1 MLGQINL
8 RNTKCILDNGSVID
22 KTNTLIVG
30 GGQAGLAMSAHL
42 QKCDIEHLIIEKG
55 RIAER
60 WRSAR
65 WDSLVMNGPAWHD
78 RFPEM
83 HFDNWHPDSFPNKD
97 AVASYFETFAGQ
109 INAPIHCGVEVTNV
123 TPSQNGGFEV
133 KTSRGAI
140 KAQNIVSATGPF
152 QTPVIPSIITD
163 DRISQIHSFDYRNP
177 KQLDDGAVLI
187 VGAGSSGSQ
196 IADELLRAGR
206 KVYLSIGPHER
217 PPRSY
222 RGKDFVWWLGTL
234 GKWQMK
240 TPPIGKEHVTIA
252 VSGAYGGKTVD
263 FRKFAH
269 RGMKLLGMTKAYAN
283 GVITIADDLA
293 KNIANGDANYLG
305 LLAEADE
312 YIKANNLDFPAEED
326 AKLIMPDPA
335 CLASPI
341 RQLDLVDA
349 GIKTVLWATGYIQ
362 DFSWLKADVFDNQKK
377 PVHKKGVATIDGIY
391 FIGLPWLSMRGSSFI
406 WGVWEDARY
415 LAGHIA
421 KRRS

>member
-1 MLGQINL
+1 M
-8 RNTKCILDNGSVID
+8 TK
-22 KTNTLIVG
+22 KTNTVIVG

-42 QKCDIEHLIIEKG
+42 RDCGIDHLVIEKE

-78 RFPEM
+78 RFPAM
-83 HFDNWHPDSFPNKD
+83 TFGACHPDSFPGKE
-97 AVASYFETFAGQ
+97 AVVTYFENFAKK
-109 INAPIHCGVEVTNV
+109 INAPIHCGEEVTNV
-123 TPSQNGGFEV
+123 TQMRGGGFIVE
-133 KTSRGAI
+133 SNRGLTT
-140 KAQNIVSATGPF
+140 AQNIVAATGPF
-152 QTPVIPSIITD
+152 QTPVIPPIIAD
-163 DRISQIHSFDYRNP
+163 DYIYQIHSSDYRNP
-177 KQLDDGAVLI
+177 EQLDDGAVLV

-263 FRKFAH
+263 FRKFAR

-312 YIKANNLDFPAEED
+312 YIKTNDLDFPAEEE
-326 AKLIMPDPA
+326 AKILMPDPD
-335 CLASPI
+335 CLAKPI
-341 RQLDLVDA
+341 RQLELEKA
-349 GIKTVLWATGYIQ
+349 GIRTILWATGYQQ
-362 DFSWLKADVFDNQKK
+362 DFSWLKADVFDDQNQ
-377 PVHKKGVATIDGIY
+377 PVHKKGVTNVNGVY
-391 FIGLPWLSMRGSSFI
+391 FLGLPWLTMRGSSFI
-406 WGVWEDARY
+406 WGVWEDAKY
-415 LAGHIA
+415 LASYIKKSG
-421 KRRS
+421 S

>member
-1 MLGQINL
+1 M
-8 RNTKCILDNGSVID
+8 
-22 KTNTLIVG
+22 
-30 GGQAGLAMSAHL
+30 A
-42 QKCDIEHLIIEKG
+42 
-55 RIAER
+55 
-60 WRSAR
+60 
-65 WDSLVMNGPAWHD
+65 
-78 RFPEM
+78 
-83 HFDNWHPDSFPNKD
+83 
-97 AVASYFETFAGQ
+97 
-109 INAPIHCGVEVTNV
+109 
-123 TPSQNGGFEV
+123 
-133 KTSRGAI
+133 
-140 KAQNIVSATGPF
+140 ATGPF
-152 QTPVIPSIITD
+152 QTPVIPSIIAD

-222 RGKDFVWWLGTL
+222 WSKDFVWWLGTL

-269 RGMKLLGMTKAYAN
+269 SGMKLLGMTKAYAN

-335 CLASPI
+335 CLTSPI

-362 DFSWLKADVFDNQKK
+362 DFSWLKADVFDDQKK

>member
-1 MLGQINL
+1 
-8 RNTKCILDNGSVID
+8 LDNGLVID

-42 QKCDIEHLIIEKG
+42 QKCGVKHLIIEKD

-60 WRSAR
+60 WQTAR

-78 RFPEM
+78 RFPDKR
-83 HFDNWHPDSFPNKD
+83 FDNWHPDSFPNKN
-97 AVASYFETFAGQ
+97 AVASYFETFAKQ

-123 TPSQNGGFEV
+123 TPSKNDGFLV
-133 KTSRGAI
+133 KTSKGSI
-140 KAQNIVSATGPF
+140 KARNIVAATGPF
-152 QTPVIPSIITD
+152 QTPIIPSIIAD
-163 DRISQIHSFDYRNP
+163 DRVSQIHSFNYRNP
-177 KQLDDGAVLI
+177 GQLDNGAVLV

-206 KVYLSIGPHER
+206 EVYLSIGPHDR
-217 PPRSY
+217 PPRAY

-234 GKWQMK
+234 GKWQMQ
-240 TPPIGKEHVTIA
+240 TPPIAKEHVTIA
-252 VSGAYGGKTVD
+252 VSGAYGGKTID

-269 RGMKLLGMTKAYAN
+269 RGMKLLGMTKTYAN

-293 KNIANGDANYLG
+293 KNIADGDANYLG

-312 YIKANNLDFPAEED
+312 YIKVNNLDFPAEEN

-335 CLASPI
+335 CLTSPT
-341 RQLDLVDA
+341 RQLHLEDA
-349 GIKTVLWATGYIQ
+349 GIKTVLWATGYKQ

-377 PVHKKGVATIDGIY
+377 PFHKKGVAAINGIY

-415 LAGHIA
+415 LAAHIT
-421 KRRS
+421 KHRS